1 MMCGT
6 ACLSRRGQR
15 NNPRAL
21 RADGKA
27 ASKRRPKRRSEPP
40 ASFLRREQKERM
52 PGDRKIGVALD
63 FSSSSK
69 RALQWAIDN
78 LLDPGETLIVL
89 HVVRPKSFFLGGG
102 SKHSS
107 DARRTY
113 HAPLILVSIC
123 NRPLRNRIAPRLPCL
138 CVRMLCNLLA
148 LIPLTERRELDLMKS
163 YDLEV
168 DSDCFCRIFLGS
180 VSNYV
185 LSNVSCPVTVIKD
198 TNFKR
203 R

>member
-1 MMCGT
+1 M
-6 ACLSRRGQR
+6 A
-15 NNPRAL
+15 
-21 RADGKA
+21 
-27 ASKRRPKRRSEPP
+27 
-40 ASFLRREQKERM
+40 
-52 PGDRKIGVALD
+52 GDRKIGVALD

-89 HVVRPKSFFLGGG
+89 HVVRPKSFFHGAG

-107 DARRTY
+107 DAR
-113 HAPLILVSIC
+113 P
-123 NRPLRNRIAPRLPCL
+123 
-138 CVRMLCNLLA
+138 
-148 LIPLTERRELDLMKS
+148 LIPLTERRELDLLKS

-168 DSDCFCRIFLGS
+168 DTDVHDMLEAASKQKEAKIVMKLYMGDAREKLCEAAQELKLDSLVMGCRGLTQIQRIFLGS